1 MRNRLALFV
10 LFAAVAFAPALHAG
24 SITRNCTKGL
34 DPNADPPLSIVS
46 GSISNG
52 EVFSPGSLIDNLAFN
67 APVNTFSGEISL
79 LGPSSM
85 QIPPS
90 SFSFDA
96 TGTILT
102 ISWVSLTAPGTYHLK
117 LTDFSC
123 GSPTFCGTSTIDPYT
138 VSFQIQGA
146 TPTPEPSS
154 LLLLGTSLLGLAPFR
169 RKLFGR

>member
-1 MRNRLALFV
+1 MRNRLALFI
-10 LFAAVAFAPALHAG
+10 LFAAVAFVPALHAG

-34 DPNADPPLSIVS
+34 DPNADPPLSIVLA
-46 GSISNG
+46 SISNG
-52 EVFSPGSLIDNLAFN
+52 EVFSPGSLIDVLTFNL
-67 APVNTFSGEISL
+67 PVNPLSGEISL

-90 SFSFDA
+90 FFSYDA

-102 ISWVSLTAPGTYHLK
+102 ISWVSLTAPGTYNLK

-123 GSPTFCGTSTIDPYT
+123 GFPTACGTSVIDPYT

-146 TPTPEPSS
+146 TTTPEPSS
-154 LLLLGTSLLGLAPFR
+154 LLLFGTCLVVLAPFR

>member
-1 MRNRLALFV
+1 MRKRLALFI

-24 SITRNCTKGL
+24 SITRNCTKEI

-52 EVFSPGSLIDNLAFN
+52 EVFSPGSLIDVLTFNL
-67 APVNTFSGEISL
+67 PVNTFSGEISL
-79 LGPSSM
+79 LNPSSM

-90 SFSFDA
+90 ASSFDA

-123 GSPTFCGTSTIDPYT
+123 GSPTNCGTSMIDPYT

-146 TPTPEPSS
+146 TTTPEPSS
-154 LLLLGTSLLGLAPFR
+154 LLLFGTCLLGLAPFR